1 LDRKTLTDLD
11 LQGKRVLMRVDFNVP
26 LSRDGDV
33 DDDTRIKSAL
43 PSIEYIVDNGA
54 SLVLISHLGRPAGKN
69 PRSLSLKVV
78 AYRLAELTDH
88 PVKFVEDCIG
98 DSVEEKFST
107 LKAGEILLLENL
119 RFYKEEEENN
129 PLFAKQLSRW
139 GDIYVND
146 AFGTAHRAHAS
157 TEAVPRNFE
166 RRVAGFLLEKE
177 LTVLGRLLDSAAS
190 PFVALLGGAKVSSK
204 IGIVSNL
211 INRVDR
217 IIIGGGMAFTFLKAV
232 GLEIGDSLVDDQ
244 YLPVCKELMDED
256 GKGCEKK
263 IFLPVDCLVAREI
276 DENSEVKLVSTGN
289 IPKGWTGVDIGKKSI
304 GLFSEELSRAR
315 TVFWNGPMGVFEI
328 DNFAAGTNKIARKI
342 AEITESGAKTVVGG
356 GDSVSALNK
365 IHLADKIFHIS
376 TGGGASLRLLEGGKL
391 PAVEVLEKKDN

>member
-1 LDRKTLTDLD
+1 MDRKTLVDLD
-11 LQGKRVLMRVDFNVP
+11 LKGKRVLMRVDFNVP

-33 DDDTRIKSAL
+33 ADDTRIRAAL

-54 SLVLISHLGRPAGKN
+54 SLVLMSHLGRPEGKKN
-69 PRSLSLKVV
+69 PLMSLKVV
-78 AYRLAELTDH
+78 AYRLGELTDH

-98 DSVEEKFST
+98 DSVEKKISG
-107 LKAGEILLLENL
+107 LKPGEILLLENL
-119 RFYKEEEENN
+119 RFYKEEKENN

-139 GDIYVND
+139 GDVYVND

-177 LTVLGRLLDSAAS
+177 LTILGKLLDNPVS
-190 PFVALLGGAKVSSK
+190 PFVAVLGGAKVSSK
-204 IGIVSNL
+204 IGLVSNL

-217 IIIGGGMAFTFLKAV
+217 IIIGGGMAFTFLKAA
-232 GLEIGDSLVDDQ
+232 GLEIGNSLVDEQ
-244 YLPVCKELMDED
+244 YLPVCKKLMDED
-256 GKGCEKK
+256 AMAREKR

-276 DENSEVKLVSTGN
+276 DEDSEVKFVSTGD

-304 GLFSEELSRAR
+304 DLFSEELGKAR

-328 DNFAAGTNKIARKI
+328 DNFATGTNEIARKV
-342 AEITESGAKTVVGG
+342 AEITGRGAKTVIGG
-356 GDSVSALNK
+356 GDSVSALNR
-365 IHLADKIFHIS
+365 IHLADKVFHIS
-376 TGGGASLRLLEGGKL
+376 TGGGASLKLLEGGKL